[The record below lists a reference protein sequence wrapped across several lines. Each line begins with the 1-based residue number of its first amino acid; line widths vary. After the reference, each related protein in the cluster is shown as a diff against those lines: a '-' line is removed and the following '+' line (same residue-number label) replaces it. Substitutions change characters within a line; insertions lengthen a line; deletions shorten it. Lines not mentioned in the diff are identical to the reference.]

1 MFRCGFFLALYVN
14 IQDSVGSDQKC
25 YLAFCMGS
33 CYLLSMPL
41 LDPSSI
47 VNMHY
52 NEITRFVKH
61 RKDALLMLLR
71 DPQRNRAMHNVS
83 QKSCSED

>member
-1 MFRCGFFLALYVN
+1 MFRNSTDNQTGKIL
-14 IQDSVGSDQKC
+14 VGS
-25 YLAFCMGS
+25 
-33 CYLLSMPL
+33 L

-61 RKDALLMLLR
+61 RKDALLMHLR
-71 DPQRNRAMHNVS
+71 DPQRNRTMHNVS